1 MHQLGDLLRGKF
13 TQLAH
18 QDFGFRQEVGLGEFF
33 DGRRVFF
40 IEVFGGGKDEEHDGL
55 GDVINSGI
63 VDLKC
68 FVGKFDK

>member
-1 MHQLGDLLRGKF
+1 MHQLGDLLWSKF

-33 DGRRVFF
+33 DGCGGFF
-40 IEVFGGGKDEEHDGL
+40 IEVFSGGKDEKHDGL

-63 VDLKC
+63 VGLKC
-68 FVGKFDK
+68 FVGKFGK